1 MKGIAR
7 NVFRSEKDSGY
18 IRDRSVFSDDI
29 SIEDTLGVTVKYE
42 TGAILTYSLNAYMP
56 WEGFN
61 VSFQWQQRTDRNES
75 DRKSYINAGGDKKG

>member
-1 MKGIAR
+1 MYLEA
-7 NVFRSEKDSGY
+7 EEDSGY

-42 TGAILTYSLNAYMP
+42 TGTILTYSLNAYMP

-61 VSFQWQQRTDRNES
+61 VSF
-75 DRKSYINAGGDKKG
+75 